1 MRCLARL
8 VTGFAAVLLA
18 HPASAPAASAEANW
32 RPDKTIEVIV
42 WSGAGGG
49 ADSAARDMQRL
60 LQEKKL
66 IDVPSVV
73 VNKAGGSGL
82 AGMVYMNQHPGD
94 AHYVS
99 LASATLVT
107 NRLNGMSP
115 FSCAHTSPIALLAH
129 DYIIIF
135 TRPESPFKSAGDLFA
150 RMAKEPATLTGGL
163 TNRGG
168 TGQIALGQALKALK
182 GDPRSIK
189 LAIFKSGAE
198 VATATMGGHIDY
210 GVSVAPSVAGLA
222 QAGQVRVLGVAA
234 PKRLHGVLAS
244 APTLREQG
252 IDSVSSNWRIVVGPK
267 GLSAAQLGYWDGAL
281 GRLVQTPEWKQELEK
296 SMQDFI
302 YLNSRETAKYCEDQS
317 IRMAA
322 ILADLGLGKPR

>member
-1 MRCLARL
+1 MRGIARL
-8 VTGFAAVLLA
+8 LSTLAGAIAALPI
-18 HPASAPAASAEANW
+18 PASAASADAAW

-49 ADSAARDMQRL
+49 ADGAARDMQRL

-73 VNKAGGSGL
+73 VNKPGGSGL

-94 AHYVS
+94 GHYIS
-99 LASATLVT
+99 MASATLVT
-107 NRLNGMSP
+107 NRLNGISP

-135 TRPESPFKSAGDLFA
+135 VRPESPFKTAGEFFA
-150 RMAKEPATLTGGL
+150 SMAKEPGTLTGGL

-168 TGQIALGQALKALK
+168 TGQIALGQAVKVLK
-182 GDPRSIK
+182 GDPKSVK

-222 QAGQVRVLGVAA
+222 QGGKVRVLGVAA
-234 PKRLHGVLAS
+234 PKRLQGPLAS

-252 IDSVSSNWRIVVGPK
+252 IESISSNWRVVVGPK
-267 GLSAAQLGYWDGAL
+267 GMSAAQLSYWDGVL
-281 GRLVQTPEWKQELEK
+281 GKMVQTPEWKKELET
-296 SMQDFI
+296 SMQDFV
-302 YLNSRETAKYCEDQS
+302 YLNSRETARYCETQTEQ
-317 IRMAA
+317 MAT
-322 ILADLGLGKPR
+322 ILGDLGLAKVR